1 MCALSGGKLTPDMV
15 KTVSGMF
22 SRMSPEELQNM
33 MKMCSTLPRQNQA
46 SSSTFNDTRNRHSV
60 MGSSQS
66 VSVDNGLFEENHN
79 RVGESSM
86 NWVLYT
92 SRDIFCWKY
101 CTCRRNFRWKGGYWN
116 AKITENYALF
126 FLFWVTEIECR
137 SRADGEEF

>member
-1 MCALSGGKLTPDMV
+1 MTPDMV

-86 NWVLYT
+86 NLSSIHQQRHLLLKRLYLQKKFQMEKREMQRLLRILL
-92 SRDIFCWKY
+92 SFSCFGLLKSNADHKLME
-101 CTCRRNFRWKGGYWN
+101 RNF
-116 AKITENYALF
+116 
-126 FLFWVTEIECR
+126 
-137 SRADGEEF
+137 